1 MAKRKPKKLT
11 KKQLKVYERL
21 LLDRKRELLRQ
32 ALTQDDGLQEIQ
44 GDHSA
49 DPVDMAGF
57 ASSLELI
64 SALGNNERV
73 ELAEI
78 DHALAKITGG
88 TYGLCEESGELIN
101 ALRLEAIPT
110 ARYTMEV
117 QQRLEQ
123 NPSLLE
129 RPRRRVLTSDDLLL
143 SSDEES

>member
-11 KKQLKVYERL
+11 KKQMQVYKRL
-21 LLDRKRELLRQ
+21 LTDRKQELLRQ
-32 ALTQDDGLQEIQ
+32 ALTQDDDLQEIQ

-78 DHALAKITGG
+78 DHALAKIENG

-101 ALRLEAIPT
+101 RLRLEAIPT
-110 ARYTMEV
+110 ARYTLEV
-117 QQRLEQ
+117 QQKLEQ
-123 NPSLLE
+123 NPSLLD
-129 RPRRRVLTSDDLLL
+129 RPRRRVLTSDDLQL
-143 SSDEES
+143 SSDEET

>member
-11 KKQLKVYERL
+11 KKQMQAYKRL
-21 LLDRKRELLRQ
+21 LVDRKQELLRQ
-32 ALTQDDGLQEIQ
+32 ALTQDDDLQEIQ

-78 DHALAKITGG
+78 DHALTKIESG

-101 ALRLEAIPT
+101 LLRLEAIPT

-117 QQRLEQ
+117 QQKLEQ
-123 NPSLLE
+123 NPSLMD
-129 RPRRRVLTSDDLLL
+129 RPRRRVLTSDNLLL

>member
-11 KKQLKVYERL
+11 KKQMKVYERL
-21 LLDRKRELLRQ
+21 LVDRKRELLRQ
-32 ALTQDDGLQEIQ
+32 ALAQDDDLQEIQ

-64 SALGNNERV
+64 STLGNNERV

-78 DHALAKITGG
+78 DHALAKIEDGS
-88 TYGLCEESGELIN
+88 YGICEESGELIN
-101 ALRLEAIPT
+101 PLRLEAIPT

-117 QQRLEQ
+117 QQKLEQ
-123 NPSLLE
+123 NPSLLD
-129 RPRRRVLTSDDLLL
+129 RPRRRVITGDDLLL